1 MAVKKLCVLWW
12 ISVSSW
18 AQNQTEAS
26 PYFKSYNDQIIL
38 STYLIDTSN
47 SFEIIGQSSGTPT
60 RLKLNPNRRTQ
71 LGAQLSYRFVDIS
84 GGFSP
89 KFFEEN
95 KDNSGSKLFSFNTR
109 FYAQKWMQSFLFI
122 YQKGFYISNNE
133 REVGFPKFA
142 STKIGGTTSYVFN
155 DRFSIRTL
163 ANQKQWQTKSA
174 GSFIPSLSFYYTNLD
189 LNDAS
194 NNPHSDIYTLSLA
207 PSYYYNF
214 AINHKFLIGLGLAAG
229 VGLNWIDH
237 DCSAL
242 YEFSSNLK
250 IGYNTDRFFTYL
262 TGNSI
267 NFIQNEQADIRL
279 NDQVSTVKFALGYRF
294 DPPEKLKT
302 FFDHLNKN

>member
-1 MAVKKLCVLWW
+1 MAVKKFCVLCC
-12 ISVSSW
+12 ISISTW
-18 AQNQTEAS
+18 AQNPTQAS

-47 SFEIIGQSSGTPT
+47 SFEIIDQSSGTPV
-60 RLKLNPNRRTQ
+60 RLNLNPNRRTQ

-84 GGFSP
+84 GGISP
-89 KFFEEN
+89 KFFEVN
-95 KDNSGSKLFSFNTR
+95 KDNSGSKFFSINTR
-109 FYAQKWMQSFLFI
+109 LYVQKWMQSFLYI
-122 YQKGFYISNNE
+122 YQRGFYVSYTD
-133 REVGFPKFA
+133 REIGFPELA
-142 STKIGGTTSYVFN
+142 STKIGGSTSYVFN
-155 DRFSIRTL
+155 DKFSIRTL

-174 GSFIPSLSFYYTNLD
+174 GSFIPSISFYYTNLD
-189 LNDAS
+189 LNDDS

-207 PSYYYNF
+207 PSYYHNL
-214 AINHKFLIGLGLAAG
+214 AISQRFLIGLGLAAG
-229 VGLNWIDH
+229 AGLTWIDR
-237 DCSAL
+237 DCYPL

-267 NFIQNEQADIRL
+267 NFIQNEQANVRL

-302 FFDHLNKN
+302 FFDHLNKK